1 MVIDSIAPTDGAQ
14 VHVKKVINLR
24 MLNPA
29 KGNPKLFTPANEA
42 IKFRSGN
49 PEILPTRF
57 RNPGDHAL
65 GGELTKCDSG

>member
-1 MVIDSIAPTDGAQ
+1 
-14 VHVKKVINLR
+14 

-49 PEILPTRF
+49 PEMLPTRF